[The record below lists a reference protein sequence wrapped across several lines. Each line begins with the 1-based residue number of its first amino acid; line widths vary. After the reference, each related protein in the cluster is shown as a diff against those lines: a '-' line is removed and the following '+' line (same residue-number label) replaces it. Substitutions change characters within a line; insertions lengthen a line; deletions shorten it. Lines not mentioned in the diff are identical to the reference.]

1 MKKLLVVPVLI
12 VALLGVG
19 CSTAWVST
27 LDSILAAA
35 APAIINILEIVA
47 VAKGVPV
54 NAQEV
59 AKINGDATALK
70 SLASDYAT
78 ASAAAAPGVCSQLNA
93 AIGVFGQDITAVEA
107 VAQVTD
113 VNTQTKI
120 TLLFSLVSGTVQ
132 AITAVVPSCKAGVV
146 ANYKSVPPLSVKNFV
161 ADYNA
166 RLVAKTGNASV
177 DALTPKLKLHQ
188 HSKLVRYASAGLL
201 K

>member
-1 MKKLLVVPVLI
+1 MKNLLIVPLLVLAI
-12 VALLGVG
+12 ICTG

-35 APAIINILEIVA
+35 APALINILEIIA

-54 NAQEV
+54 NA
-59 AKINGDATALK
+59 ALKTKINSDAAALK
-70 SLASDYAT
+70 SIASDYAT
-78 ASAAAAPGVCSQLNA
+78 ASAAAAPDVCSQVNA
-93 AIGVFGQDITAVEA
+93 EIGVFGQDIASVLA
-107 VAQVTD
+107 IAQVSD
-113 VNTQTKI
+113 VNTQMKI
-120 TLLFSLVSGTVQ
+120 TLLSDLVTGTVQ

-146 ANYKSVPPLSVKNFV
+146 ANFKSVPPLSVKNFV

-177 DALTPKLKLHQ
+177 DALTPKLRLHQ